1 MTFTIRS
8 AINSRSG
15 EDVIVKGNMRSGMVQ
30 GINLTPQLLQ
40 SIRLLQLTAPQLEQ
54 ELRQSLERN
63 PLLEQED
70 NDDEVECVEQADT
83 AALEAASWDELP
95 EPMFLSS
102 GGGTG
107 GDGDDATLRIADPS
121 SSDPRVRLLQQ
132 LALHWNLRDLELAA
146 WWLDHC
152 DDRGYLEQPLA
163 ELLALGAEAFPQ
175 QAGDLTVVR
184 QRLLHSDWP
193 GMAAAS
199 IDECLQAQ
207 LAALPESPLRALAA
221 HILAQHLDLLAAHDD
236 GALAAALGTDAAQV
250 QAAVALILSLRP
262 HPVEAPAQSV
272 DSHLVPDVIAWQG
285 GGAWRVALNQRGTPR
300 VRIAAHCER
309 ALAGGGSDHA
319 VLRGLLDEARWLVRG
334 LAMRNDTLLRTAQ
347 VLVERQRGFLDS
359 GEEAIV
365 PLTLREVADA
375 IGVHESTVSR
385 IVSGKYIQTPRGT
398 FELKRLFAVRLEGAE
413 IAGSAVKAMV
423 KRLIDAEPATAPLA
437 DDVIAGLLARQGV
450 RVARR
455 TVAKYRDQLSI
466 GPARARQRQAPRAM
480 AC

>member
-1 MTFTIRS
+1 MK
-8 AINSRSG
+8 A
-15 EDVIVKGNMRSGMVQ
+15 NMRAGMAQ
-30 GINLTPQLLQ
+30 GVNLTPQLLQ

-54 ELRQSLERN
+54 ELRQTLERN

-70 NDDEVECVEQADT
+70 PADESECVDDADG
-83 AALEAASWDELP
+83 AALETASWDELP
-95 EPMFLSS
+95 EPVFLS
-102 GGGTG
+102 GGGMAG
-107 GDGDDATLRIADPS
+107 GDGDDATLRIADPA

-132 LALHWNLRDLELAA
+132 LALHWNPRDLELAS

-152 DDRGYLEQPLA
+152 DDHGYLEHPLD
-163 ELLALGAEAFPQ
+163 ELLAQGAQAFPRC
-175 QAGDLTVVR
+175 ADELALAR
-184 QRLLHSDWP
+184 QRLLHGEWP
-193 GMAAAS
+193 GMAAA
-199 IDECLQAQ
+199 DAGECLQAQ
-207 LAALPESPLRALAA
+207 LRLLPRGPVRELATR
-221 HILAQHLDLLAAHDD
+221 ILECHLDLLAAHDED
-236 GALAAALGTDAAQV
+236 AIAVALGTDATQV
-250 QAAVALILSLRP
+250 RSAITLILGLRP
-262 HPVEAPAQSV
+262 HPVEAPARDE
-272 DSHLVPDVIAWQG
+272 DSHIVPDVVAWQG
-285 GGAWRVALNQRGTPR
+285 GGAWRVALNQRNTPR
-300 VRIAAHCER
+300 VRISAHCER
-309 ALAGGGSDHA
+309 ALAGNGGDHA

-347 VLVERQRGFLDS
+347 VLVERQRAFLEQGD
-359 GEEAIV
+359 EAIA

-398 FELKRLFAVRLEGAE
+398 LELKRLFAVRLEGAE

-423 KRLIDAEPATAPLA
+423 KRLIEAEPVAAPLA

-466 GPARARQRQAPRAM
+466 GPARGRQRHASRAM